1 MAAQRQPPTK
11 WIVIDDRSTD
21 DTLGLLRGLEPEVP
35 FMEVHEAG
43 TESAG
48 GFTRDRLARAAA
60 PRNFNRGLAL
70 DDWRDYDYVMKLDGD
85 IELAP
90 GYLQTA
96 LERMNADPSI
106 GLAGGYLDEPQPDGG
121 FRRIPIPPH
130 HVHGALKL
138 YRRECFA
145 TIDGVQERLAW
156 DTIDETYARMYGYRT
171 ISFPDL
177 VSVHHRPWGT
187 ADGAIRGR
195 TRLGQCAYITHYPP
209 LWVLLRSLK
218 LAMERPLGALGA
230 AYLYGYAR
238 AVVARTERVQGSTLP
253 PFRPQRAQPPHGA
266 RGDPAAAASGGGTP
280 ARADAAQ
287 PLTRAA
293 DVFRLA
299 SDLRSTRPT
308 WPRPGSADGRG
319 PAGQHAGCRRGPTR
333 PARCCA

>member
-1 MAAQRQPPTK
+1 VSAAAPRLLVVSPVRNEAAHIERVVRALAAQRQPPTK

-21 DTLGLLRGLEPEVP
+21 DTLQMLRRLEPEVS

-43 TESAG
+43 SESTG
-48 GFTRDRLARAAA
+48 GLVRDRLARAAA
-60 PRNFNRGLAL
+60 PRNFNRGLAEA
-70 DDWRDYDYVMKLDGD
+70 DWRDYDYVMKLDGD

-90 GYLQTA
+90 GYLQTS

-106 GLAGGYLDEPQPDGG
+106 GIAGGYLNEPQPDGG

-145 TIDGVQERLAW
+145 SINGMQERLAW

-218 LAMERPLGALGA
+218 LSLERPLGALGA

-238 AVVARTERVQGSTLP
+238 AVVTRTERVQDPHYRRFARTELNRRMAREAIPPRLRRAATLP
-253 PFRPQRAQPPHGA
+253 RVRTLLS
-266 RGDPAAAASGGGTP
+266 R
-280 ARADAAQ
+280 
-287 PLTRAA
+287 
-293 DVFRLA
+293 
-299 SDLRSTRPT
+299 
-308 WPRPGSADGRG
+308 
-319 PAGQHAGCRRGPTR
+319 
-333 PARCCA
+333 

>member
-1 MAAQRQPPTK
+1 VSVVAPRLLVVSPVRNEAAHIERVVRAVAAQRQPPTT

-21 DTLGLLRGLEPEVP
+21 DTLRMLRRLEPEVP

-43 TESAG
+43 SESTG
-48 GFTRDRLARAAA
+48 ELVRDRLARAAA
-60 PRNFNRGLAL
+60 PRNFNRGLAKA
-70 DDWRDYDYVMKLDGD
+70 DWRDYDYVMKLDGD

-90 GYLQTA
+90 GYLETA

-106 GLAGGYLDEPQPDGG
+106 GLAGGYLNEPQHDGG
-121 FRRIPIPPH
+121 FRRIPIPAH

-145 TIDGVQERLAW
+145 SIDGMQERLAW

-218 LAMERPLGALGA
+218 LALERPLGALGA

-238 AVVARTERVQGSTLP
+238 AVVTRTERVRDPHYRRFARNELNRRMAREAIPPRLRRAATLP
-253 PFRPQRAQPPHGA
+253 RVRTLLS
-266 RGDPAAAASGGGTP
+266 R
-280 ARADAAQ
+280 
-287 PLTRAA
+287 
-293 DVFRLA
+293 
-299 SDLRSTRPT
+299 
-308 WPRPGSADGRG
+308 
-319 PAGQHAGCRRGPTR
+319 
-333 PARCCA
+333 

>member
-1 MAAQRQPPTK
+1 VSATTPRLLVVSPVRNEAAHIERVVRAVAAQRQPPTK

-21 DTLGLLRGLEPEVP
+21 DTLRMLRRLEPEVP

-43 TESAG
+43 SESTG
-48 GFTRDRLARAAA
+48 GTVRDRLARAAA
-60 PRNFNRGLAL
+60 PRNFNRGLAKA
-70 DDWRDYDYVMKLDGD
+70 DWRDYDYVMKLDGD

-90 GYLQTA
+90 GYLETA

-145 TIDGVQERLAW
+145 SIDGMQERLAW

-218 LAMERPLGALGA
+218 LALERPWGALGA

-238 AVVARTERVQGSTLP
+238 AVVTRTERV
-253 PFRPQRAQPPHGA
+253 RDPHYRRFA
-266 RGDPAAAASGGGTP
+266 RNELNRRMAREAIPVRLRQAAS
-280 ARADAAQ
+280 
-287 PLTRAA
+287 L
-293 DVFRLA
+293 
-299 SDLRSTRPT
+299 
-308 WPRPGSADGRG
+308 PRVRTLLSR
-319 PAGQHAGCRRGPTR
+319 
-333 PARCCA
+333 

>member
-1 MAAQRQPPTK
+1 VSTVVPRLLVVSPVRNEAAHIERVVRALAAQRQPPTK

-21 DTLGLLRGLEPEVP
+21 DTLRILRRLEPEVS

-43 TESAG
+43 SEPAG
-48 GFTRDRLARAAA
+48 AYTRDRLAGAAA
-60 PRNFNRGLAL
+60 PRNFNRGLRQA
-70 DDWRDYDYVMKLDGD
+70 DWRDYNYVMKLDGD
-85 IELAP
+85 IELGP
-90 GYLQTA
+90 GYLETA

-138 YRRECFA
+138 YRRDCFA
-145 TIDGVQERLAW
+145 SINGVQERLAW

-195 TRLGQCAYITHYPP
+195 IRLGQCAYITHYPP
-209 LWVLLRSLK
+209 LWVLLRSQR
-218 LAMERPLGALGA
+218 LALERPLGALGA

-238 AVVARTERVQGSTLP
+238 AALTGAERVQDAHYRR
-253 PFRPQRAQPPHGA
+253 FA
-266 RGDPAAAASGGGTP
+266 RNELNRRMAREAIPARLRQAAA
-280 ARADAAQ
+280 
-287 PLTRAA
+287 L
-293 DVFRLA
+293 
-299 SDLRSTRPT
+299 
-308 WPRPGSADGRG
+308 PRMRTLLGR
-319 PAGQHAGCRRGPTR
+319 
-333 PARCCA
+333 

>member
-1 MAAQRQPPTK
+1 VSATAPRLLVVSPVRNEAAHIELVVRAIAAQRQPPTK

-21 DTLGLLRGLEPEVP
+21 DTLRLLRRLESEVS

-43 TESAG
+43 SESAG

-60 PRNFNRGLAL
+60 PRNFNRGLAKA
-70 DDWRDYDYVMKLDGD
+70 DWRDYDYVMKLDGD

-96 LERMNADPSI
+96 LERMSADPSI

-218 LAMERPLGALGA
+218 LALERPRGVLGA

-238 AVVARTERVQGSTLP
+238 AVVTRTERVQDPRYRRFARHELNRRMAREAIPPRLRQAATLP
-253 PFRPQRAQPPHGA
+253 RVRTLLS
-266 RGDPAAAASGGGTP
+266 R
-280 ARADAAQ
+280 
-287 PLTRAA
+287 
-293 DVFRLA
+293 
-299 SDLRSTRPT
+299 
-308 WPRPGSADGRG
+308 
-319 PAGQHAGCRRGPTR
+319 
-333 PARCCA
+333 

>member
-1 MAAQRQPPTK
+1 VSATAPRLLVVSPVRNESAHIELVVRAMAAQCLPPTK

-21 DTLGLLRGLEPEVP
+21 DTLQLLRRLEPEVS

-43 TESAG
+43 SDSAG
-48 GFTRDRLARAAA
+48 ALTRDRLARAAA
-60 PRNFNRGLAL
+60 PRNFNRGLAMAQ
-70 DDWRDYDYVMKLDGD
+70 WRDYDYVMKLDGD

-106 GLAGGYLDEPQPDGG
+106 GLAGGYLNEPQPDGG

-145 TIDGVQERLAW
+145 AIDGVQERLAW

-187 ADGAIRGR
+187 ADGAVRGR

-209 LWVLLRSLK
+209 LWVMLRSLK
-218 LAMERPLGALGA
+218 LALERPVGVLGA
-230 AYLYGYAR
+230 AYLFGYAR
-238 AVVARTERVQGSTLP
+238 AVVTRTERVQDPRYRRYARSELNRRMAREAI
-253 PFRPQRAQPPHGA
+253 PFRLRQ
-266 RGDPAAAASGGGTP
+266 AA
-280 ARADAAQ
+280 
-287 PLTRAA
+287 
-293 DVFRLA
+293 
-299 SDLRSTRPT
+299 TRP
-308 WPRPGSADGRG
+308 RM
-319 PAGQHAGCRRGPTR
+319 PTVLSR
-333 PARCCA
+333 